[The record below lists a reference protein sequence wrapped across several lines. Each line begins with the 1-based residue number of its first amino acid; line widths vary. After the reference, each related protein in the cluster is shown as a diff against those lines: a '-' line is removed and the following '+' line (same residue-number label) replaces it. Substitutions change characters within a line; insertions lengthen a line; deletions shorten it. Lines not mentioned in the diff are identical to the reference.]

1 MVRCAVTHITHEMP
15 EPLSILGAVGASIA
29 LTKELIKAIDF
40 IIGAYTKNT
49 PTAASWFDLLS
60 KLKTELLHAR
70 DQLNLV
76 RGEIEPMRVK
86 QGPGADAANLK
97 RKEVAF
103 DELLRELANQLKASE
118 EQFRNATDE
127 FNQNGL
133 FDWVLLGSLDTRA
146 REAVAPIE
154 LHTQKLNETRR
165 RVHDARNVIIDAFL
179 AHCYNHAGDRFPTLE
194 SLGGIRDRLALD
206 FLSPDEPFCHKAD
219 AQGSLT
225 SGLLICNRSDSTLQE
240 LHARIQVMG
249 AHWVHGA
256 PRKAENQTSESPTPT
271 LDILEECQKIML
283 TQLDKGTFDA
293 IINSDSPFTDR
304 TRAIRGRCIVQEW
317 RSILLG
323 GGGGVMIA
331 FGGKVS
337 AGKSSIINAMLGR
350 PLLPT
355 ASMSLAQWKCKS

>member
-1 MVRCAVTHITHEMP
+1 M
-15 EPLSILGAVGASIA
+15 
-29 LTKELIKAIDF
+29 IDF
-40 IIGAYTKNT
+40 VIGACTQNT
-49 PTAASWFDLLS
+49 LTAASWFDLLS
-60 KLKTELLHAR
+60 KLKTELIHAR

-86 QGPGADAANLK
+86 QGPGADAANLR

-103 DELLRELANQLKASE
+103 DELLLGLANQLKTSS
-118 EQFRNATDE
+118 EQFRNATDK
-127 FNQNGL
+127 FNQNGSSGRI
-133 FDWVLLGSLDTRA
+133 LLGSLDT
-146 REAVAPIE
+146 ID
-154 LHTQKLNETRR
+154 LHTQKLNKIRR
-165 RVHDARNVIIDAFL
+165 RVQDARNVIIDAFL
-179 AHCYNHAGDRFPTLE
+179 AHCYNYAGDRFPTLE

-206 FLSPDEPFCHKAD
+206 FLSPEPFCHKAG

-256 PRKAENQTSESPTPT
+256 PRNAENQTSQSPTPT
-271 LDILEECQKIML
+271 LDILEECQHIML
-283 TQLDKGTFDA
+283 TQLDKGTFDT
-293 IINSDSPFTDR
+293 IINSDSPSTDR
-304 TRAIRGRCIVQEW
+304 TRALRGRYIVQEW

-323 GGGGVMIA
+323 GEGGVTIA

-337 AGKSSIINAMLGR
+337 AGKSSIINAMLGQ